1 MKRKGLFLSFF
12 LVFLVLLLYISDA
25 FGLFEIN
32 SSSPLEADL
41 AKWQIIVNSSDISN
55 NGGTFLIPEV
65 HWERNE
71 NTMEGKAAPGS
82 KAYFEIL
89 IDPRGSEVSLS
100 YQLYLDFLNLSNES
114 IRIISVKNKNN
125 EVLEPNEEGKYQGL
139 ILLSSIKNNE
149 WEKIRVDFKWEND
162 ENNNEKDSKYVGK
175 VNQFLDIPITLRFSQ
190 YIE

>member
-1 MKRKGLFLSFF
+1 MSFF